1 MTNGSSSY
9 DDHARKKEEDELRRA
24 TAASMVNGDAS
35 ARYPSSMSF
44 RLDGRGVW
52 YVDRE
57 GKEKDAWICSP
68 LEVLGN
74 VRNHDGEDWGF
85 LLEWSDREN
94 RRHRWAMPAALLAG
108 DENEYRRELRRC
120 GLRMANGS
128 KARERLSSYIDSCDS
143 DIFFWCVATL
153 GWYGAQ
159 FVLPDGAIS
168 EPGDDPAIFAP
179 LHNEPHHYKVAG
191 SLDDWTN
198 KVGKLCR
205 GNSRLLLAVSSA
217 FAGPLLKL
225 LEAESGG
232 FHFLGL
238 SSLGK
243 TTALIAAGSV
253 LGGGGKRGF
262 INTWLSTLNAMEWT
276 AESHNDL
283 TLMLDEIN
291 LVDPNKAIDAAYML
305 TSNEGKGRANKSG
318 GTRATAT
325 WRLLLL
331 SSGEESLEQH
341 AATAGRISHG
351 GAQIRFANIP
361 ADAGSGFGMFEDI
374 HGSEDA
380 RKFAVLLRGNALRF
394 YGTPIRAFLERIV
407 KDRSVIQERVPHAC
421 ERFLQEHRPARASE
435 EVLRVLGRF
444 AVAAVAGELAT
455 EWGITGWVQGEAER
469 AAVQCFDAWR
479 ASRPG
484 DGATDDENAIRQVR
498 SKLLATSC
506 SCFQAMRP
514 RLDHTG
520 EPIRELI
527 ARRFG
532 FRDENEEGTTV
543 HLVFRDAFRDEFC
556 KGFDAERVARLL
568 ADRKFLERDKDGKHL
583 AIQRTLPGLGRTRV
597 YVILPTMFDEIDE
610 NKASSS
616 ASATENS

>member
-9 DDHARKKEEDELRRA
+9 DHRTRKKEEELRRA
-24 TAASMVNGDAS
+24 TAVAMVSGDGS

-44 RLDGRGVW
+44 RLDDRGVW
-52 YVDRE
+52 HVDRE

-108 DENEYRRELRRC
+108 DENEYRKCLLRG
-120 GLRMANGS
+120 GLRMAPGG
-128 KARERLSSYIDSCDS
+128 KARERLSSYIQSCES
-143 DIFFWCVATL
+143 DVYFWCVGAV
-153 GWYGAQ
+153 GWHGEQ

-168 EPGDDPAIFAP
+168 EPGQDPVLFQP
-179 LHNEPHHYKVAG
+179 LHNEPHYYNVAG
-191 SLDDWTN
+191 TLEDWTN
-198 KVGKLCR
+198 NVGKLCR
-205 GNSRLLLAVSSA
+205 GNSRLLLAVSCA
-217 FAGPLLKL
+217 FAGPLLGL
-225 LEAESGG
+225 IEAESGG

-243 TTALIAAGSV
+243 TTALIVAGSV
-253 LGGGGKRGF
+253 LGSGGKRGF
-262 INTWLSTLNAMEWT
+262 INSWLSTLSAMEWT

-291 LVDPNKAIDAAYML
+291 LVDPSKAIEAAYML

-318 GTRATAT
+318 GTRATPT
-325 WRLLLL
+325 WHLLLL
-331 SSGEESLEQH
+331 SSGEENLEQH
-341 AATAGRISHG
+341 AATAGRTTHG

-361 ADAGSGFGMFEDI
+361 ADAGAGFGMFEDV
-374 HGSEDA
+374 HGAEDA
-380 RKFAVLLRGNALRF
+380 RKFAVLMRGNALRYF
-394 YGTPIRAFLERIV
+394 GIPIRAFLEHLV
-407 KDRSVIQERVPHAC
+407 KDRSVIQERVLRAC

-444 AVAAVAGELAT
+444 AVAAVAGEFAT
-455 EWGITGWVQGEAER
+455 EWGITAWATGEAER
-469 AAVQCFDAWR
+469 AAVHCFEAWR

-498 SKLLATSC
+498 SKILATSS
-506 SCFQAMRP
+506 SCFQSMRP
-514 RLDHTG
+514 RLDHAG
-520 EPIRELI
+520 EAIREPIVK
-527 ARRFG
+527 RFG

-543 HLVFRDAFRDEFC
+543 HLVFPDAFRDELC
-556 KGFDAERVARLL
+556 KGFDPERVARLL
-568 ADRKFLERDKDGKHL
+568 ADRKHLERDNDGKHL
-583 AIQRTLPGLGRTRV
+583 AILRTLPGIGRTRV
-597 YVILPTMFDEIDE
+597 YAIQPSLFQETTTSANE
-610 NKASSS
+610 NRLASCE
-616 ASATENS
+616 T